1 MKNTNQIINE
11 WRDAV
16 HLAAEAPSKE
26 EKELITTLPW
36 DNLCREFKQT
46 LYSAHHRSNSGCK
59 YRSDEDMRKYLNL
72 THKN

>member
-36 DNLCREFKQT
+36 T
-46 LYSAHHRSNSGCK
+46 ISAESSSKHSTQRTTEAIAVASIAA
-59 YRSDEDMRKYLNL
+59 MRTCANI
-72 THKN
+72 